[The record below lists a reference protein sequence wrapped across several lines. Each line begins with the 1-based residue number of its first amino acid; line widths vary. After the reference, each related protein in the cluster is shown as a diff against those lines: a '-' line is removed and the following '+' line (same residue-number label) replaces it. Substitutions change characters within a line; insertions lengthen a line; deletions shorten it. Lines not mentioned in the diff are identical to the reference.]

1 MVHNAKMEMFYLHCS
16 MSTSHQVLKVGYL
29 RRLVQLGSFNVS
41 LNTSCGRCPPH
52 WTTRLQ
58 LTRRLW
64 EKTFQQVWTS
74 LLHVQIT
81 SQTDTCSNTVNT
93 SLTGLTPRLGH
104 TDCSAREGLWPRKHL
119 HRSKQGSTKLGPTL
133 LEVKT
138 EINHV
143 FFPGGVKHPSWC
155 LGMRTNHPSLE
166 N

>member
-16 MSTSHQVLKVGYL
+16 MSTNHQVLKVGYL

-41 LNTSCGRCPPH
+41 LNASCGRCLPR
-52 WTTRLQ
+52 WTTQLQ

-81 SQTDTCSNTVNT
+81 SQTDTCSNTVNN

-104 TDCSAREGLWPRKHL
+104 TDC
-119 HRSKQGSTKLGPTL
+119 
-133 LEVKT
+133 
-138 EINHV
+138 
-143 FFPGGVKHPSWC
+143 
-155 LGMRTNHPSLE
+155 
-166 N
+166 